1 LAGLCARQKYVYFYL
16 GDREM
21 KRLFVA
27 LLSLLLLTLN
37 SNVFSKQEKPDRSDN
52 PASIIKSKNL
62 NKQENEQPQI
72 NNYLIDFSDYEA
84 GSIDAWLESKGFKF
98 EQAARDRKKLDL
110 DVDEGALIL
119 EAKTRLRGFIV
130 NDSLEP
136 RKYSGVRVEW
146 GVVKYPRGASYEAEV
161 NNEAIQV
168 LIFFGH
174 EKISSGHL
182 VLPNSP
188 YFIGLFLGRHDMPY
202 KAYKGKYYQE
212 GGRFVCMGN
221 PLPGET
227 IISEFDLVYAFK
239 RYFQRDEVPRITG
252 VALVMDT
259 TSSGDDGRA
268 VAFVNRLEFFE

>member
-1 LAGLCARQKYVYFYL
+1 
-16 GDREM
+16 M
-21 KRLFVA
+21 KIFLVA
-27 LLSLLLLTLN
+27 LLSVLMLTLG
-37 SNVFSKQEKPDRSDN
+37 SNVFSEQEGRDRPEKPASKVESNNPGKQESGLLQK
-52 PASIIKSKNL
+52 
-62 NKQENEQPQI
+62 
-72 NNYLIDFSDYEA
+72 NNYLIDFSDYEE
-84 GSIDAWLESKGFKF
+84 GSIDEWLKKKGFKF
-98 EQAARDRKKLDL
+98 EQAAEDRKQLDL

-130 NDSLEP
+130 NDLLEP

-168 LIFFGH
+168 LIFFGS

-202 KAYKGKYYQE
+202 KAYKGKYYQD

-227 IISEFDLVYAFK
+227 IVSEFDLVYAFK
-239 RYFQRDEVPRITG
+239 RYFQKDEVPRITG
-252 VALVMDT
+252 VALAMDT

-268 VAFVNRLEFFE
+268 VAFVNRVEFLE

>member
-1 LAGLCARQKYVYFYL
+1 
-16 GDREM
+16 M
-21 KRLFVA
+21 KNLLVA
-27 LLSLLLLTLN
+27 LLSVLMLTLG
-37 SNVFSKQEKPDRSDN
+37 SNVFSEQEKPDRSDN
-52 PASIIKSKNL
+52 PASIIESNNL
-62 NKQENEQPQI
+62 GKKESGLLHK

-84 GSIDAWLESKGFKF
+84 GSIDEWLENKGFKF

-168 LIFFGH
+168 LIFFGS

-227 IISEFDLVYAFK
+227 IVSEFDLVYAFK
-239 RYFQRDEVPRITG
+239 RYFQKDEVPRITG

-268 VAFVNRLEFFE
+268 LAFVNRIEFFE

>member
-1 LAGLCARQKYVYFYL
+1 MKSLYV
-16 GDREM
+16 
-21 KRLFVA
+21 V
-27 LLSLLLLTLN
+27 LLTFLILILA
-37 SNVFSKQEKPDRSDN
+37 SNVFSQPDKPNTSDRSDSTKELKDIN
-52 PASIIKSKNL
+52 RE
-62 NKQENEQPQI
+62 ENEQFQRG
-72 NNYLIDFSDYEA
+72 NYLIDFSDYKE
-84 GSIDAWLESKGFKF
+84 GSIDQWLKNKGFKF
-98 EQAARDRKKLDL
+98 EQAADDRRKLDL

-119 EAKTRLRGFIV
+119 EARTRLRAFIV
-130 NDSLEP
+130 NESLKP

-168 LIFFGH
+168 LIFFGD

-182 VLPNSP
+182 ILPDSP

-202 KAYKGKYYQE
+202 KAYKGKYYQQ

-239 RYFQRDEVPRITG
+239 RYFQKEEVPAITG
-252 VALVMDT
+252 VALTMDT

-268 VAFVNRLEFFE
+268 VAFVNRIEFFE

>member
-1 LAGLCARQKYVYFYL
+1 LPEPVSGEE
-16 GDREM
+16 EM
-21 KRLFVA
+21 RNLTLA
-27 LLSLLLLTLN
+27 LLVVFMMFST
-37 SNVFSKQEKPDRSDN
+37 STVFSQRKMANRAERSDSTN
-52 PASIIKSKNL
+52 TSKNL
-62 NKQENEQPQI
+62 NEQGSSSLQK
-72 NNYLIDFSDYEA
+72 NNYRIDFSAYNK
-84 GSIDAWLESKGFKF
+84 GSIYEWLEKEGFKF
-98 EQAARDRKKLDL
+98 EQGAKDRKKLEL
-110 DVDEGALIL
+110 TVDEGALIL
-119 EAKTRLRGFIV
+119 ETKTRLRGFIV

-136 RKYSGVRVEW
+136 RKYSRVRVKW

-202 KAYKGKYYQE
+202 KAYKGRYYQQ

-227 IISEFDLVYAFK
+227 VISELDLHYAFK
-239 RYFQRDEVPRITG
+239 RYFRKDEVPRITG
-252 VALVMDT
+252 VALAMDT

-268 VAFVNRLEFFE
+268 VAFVDRIEFFE

>member
-1 LAGLCARQKYVYFYL
+1 
-16 GDREM
+16 M
-21 KRLFVA
+21 KNLLVA
-27 LLSLLLLTLN
+27 LLSVLMLTLG
-37 SNVFSKQEKPDRSDN
+37 SNVFSEQQELDRPEK
-52 PASIIKSKNL
+52 PASIIESNNL
-62 NKQENEQPQI
+62 GKKESGLLHK
-72 NNYLIDFSDYEA
+72 NNYLIDFSDYEE
-84 GSIDAWLESKGFKF
+84 GSVDEWLEKKGFKF

-168 LIFFGH
+168 LIFFGY

-202 KAYKGKYYQE
+202 KAYMGKYYQE

-227 IISEFDLVYAFK
+227 IVSEFDLVYAFK
-239 RYFQRDEVPRITG
+239 RYFQKDEVPRITG

-268 VAFVNRLEFFE
+268 VAFVNRIEFFE

>member
-1 LAGLCARQKYVYFYL
+1 
-16 GDREM
+16 M
-21 KRLFVA
+21 KKFFAA
-27 LLSLLLLTLN
+27 LLSILLLTLA
-37 SNVFSKQEKPDRSDN
+37 SNVYAEKEEPNRADRSD
-52 PASIIKSKNL
+52 STEESKIID
-62 NKQENEQPQI
+62 KQESGPFKK
-72 NNYLIDFSDYEA
+72 NNYLIDFSDYRE
-84 GSIDAWLESKGFKF
+84 GSIEEWLKDKGFEF
-98 EQAARDRKKLDL
+98 EQAAKDRKKLDL

-119 EAKTRLRGFIV
+119 EAKTRLRAFIA
-130 NDSLEP
+130 NYSLEP
-136 RKYSGVRVEW
+136 RKYSGVRVKW

-168 LIFFGH
+168 LIFFGY
-174 EKISSGHL
+174 EKVSSGHL

-202 KAYKGKYYQE
+202 KAYMGKYYQQ

-239 RYFQRDEVPRITG
+239 RYFQKDEVPRISG
-252 VALVMDT
+252 VALAMDT

-268 VAFVNRLEFFE
+268 VAFVNKIEFFE

>member
-1 LAGLCARQKYVYFYL
+1 MPDSVSGE
-16 GDREM
+16 GEM
-21 KRLFVA
+21 RSLNVA
-27 LLSLLLLTLN
+27 LLVFIIMFST
-37 SNVFSKQEKPDRSDN
+37 STVFSQNEKANRADRSDSTITSN
-52 PASIIKSKNL
+52 NF
-62 NKQENEQPQI
+62 NEQGNSSLQKS
-72 NNYLIDFSDYEA
+72 NYRIDFSDYKN
-84 GSIDAWLESKGFKF
+84 GSIYERLEEEGFKF
-98 EQAARDRKKLDL
+98 EHEAKDRRKLEL
-110 DVDEGALIL
+110 TVDEGALVL

-136 RKYSGVRVEW
+136 RKYSRVRVKW

-202 KAYKGKYYQE
+202 KAYKGRYYRQ

-227 IISEFDLVYAFK
+227 VISELDLHYAFK
-239 RYFQRDEVPRITG
+239 RYFKKDEVPRITG
-252 VALVMDT
+252 VALAMDT
-259 TSSGDDGRA
+259 TMSGDDGRA
-268 VAFVNRLEFFE
+268 VAFVDRIEFFE

>member
-1 LAGLCARQKYVYFYL
+1 
-16 GDREM
+16 M
-21 KRLFVA
+21 KSLFVA
-27 LLSLLLLTLN
+27 LLSVLVLTLN
-37 SNVFSKQEKPDRSDN
+37 SNVFSEQEKPDRSDN

-62 NKQENEQPQI
+62 NKQENEQPQR

-84 GSIDAWLESKGFKF
+84 GSIDEWLENKGFKF

-168 LIFFGH
+168 LIFFGY

-202 KAYKGKYYQE
+202 KAYMGKYYQE

-227 IISEFDLVYAFK
+227 IVSEFDLVYAFK
-239 RYFQRDEVPRITG
+239 NYFEKDEVPRITG

-268 VAFVNRLEFFE
+268 VAFVNRIEFFE

>member
-1 LAGLCARQKYVYFYL
+1 
-16 GDREM
+16 M
-21 KRLFVA
+21 KSLFVA
-27 LLSLLLLTLN
+27 LLSVLVLTLN
-37 SNVFSKQEKPDRSDN
+37 SNVFSEQEKPDRSDN

-62 NKQENEQPQI
+62 NKQENEQPQR

-84 GSIDAWLESKGFKF
+84 GSIDEWLENKGFKF

-119 EAKTRLRGFIV
+119 EAKKRLRGFIV

-146 GVVKYPRGASYEAEV
+146 GVVKYPRGASYEAEI

-168 LIFFGH
+168 LIFFGY

-202 KAYKGKYYQE
+202 KAYMGKYYQE

-227 IISEFDLVYAFK
+227 IVSEFDLVYAFK
-239 RYFQRDEVPRITG
+239 NYFEKTRFP
-252 VALVMDT
+252 A
-259 TSSGDDGRA
+259 
-268 VAFVNRLEFFE
+268 

>member
-1 LAGLCARQKYVYFYL
+1 
-16 GDREM
+16 M
-21 KRLFVA
+21 KSLYAA
-27 LLSLLLLTLN
+27 LLAVLILTLG
-37 SNVFSKQEKPDRSDN
+37 SNVLSEQEKPT
-52 PASIIKSKNL
+52 SIAKAKNL
-62 NKQENEQPQI
+62 HKKESEPANFV
-72 NNYLIDFSDYEA
+72 IDFSDYEE
-84 GSIDAWLESKGFKF
+84 GSIDQWLNNKGFKF
-98 EQAARDRKKLDL
+98 EQGAKDRKKLDL
-110 DVDEGALIL
+110 DMDEGGLIL
-119 EAKTRLRGFIV
+119 EARTRLRGFIV

-202 KAYKGKYYQE
+202 KAYRGRYYQQ

-221 PLPGET
+221 PLAGET
-227 IISEFDLVYAFK
+227 IISEFDLIYAFK
-239 RYFQRDEVPRITG
+239 RYFQKAEVPPITG
-252 VALVMDT
+252 VALAMDT
-259 TSSGDDGRA
+259 TSSGDKGRA
-268 VAFVNRLEFFE
+268 VAFVNKIEFFE

>member
-1 LAGLCARQKYVYFYL
+1 
-16 GDREM
+16 M
-21 KRLFVA
+21 KSLYVA
-27 LLSLLLLTLN
+27 LLTVLILILG
-37 SNVFSKQEKPDRSDN
+37 SNVFSEQEKPNTSDRSN
-52 PASIIKSKNL
+52 SINESKNL
-62 NKQENEQPQI
+62 NKEENEQAQRR
-72 NNYLIDFSDYEA
+72 NYLIDFSDYEE
-84 GSIDAWLESKGFKF
+84 GSIDEWLKNKGFKF
-98 EQAARDRKKLDL
+98 EQAADDREKLEL

-119 EAKTRLRGFIV
+119 EARRRLRAFIV

-168 LIFFGH
+168 LIFFGY

-202 KAYKGKYYQE
+202 KAYKGKYYQQ

-227 IISEFDLVYAFK
+227 VVSEFDLVYAFK
-239 RYFQRDEVPRITG
+239 RYFQKDEVPGITG
-252 VALVMDT
+252 VALAMDT

-268 VAFVNRLEFFE
+268 VAFVNRIEFFE

>member
-1 LAGLCARQKYVYFYL
+1 MR
-16 GDREM
+16 
-21 KRLFVA
+21 RLSVA
-27 LLSLLLLTLN
+27 LLVVFI
-37 SNVFSKQEKPDRSDN
+37 VFSTSPVLSQHKKANRADRPDSTIVSHDV
-52 PASIIKSKNL
+52 
-62 NKQENEQPQI
+62 NEQGNSSLQK
-72 NNYLIDFSDYEA
+72 NSYRIDFSDYKN
-84 GSIDAWLESKGFKF
+84 GSIYERLEEEGFKF
-98 EQAARDRKKLDL
+98 EHGAKDRRKLEL
-110 DVDEGALIL
+110 TVDEGALIL
-119 EAKTRLRGFIV
+119 EAKTRLRAFIV

-136 RKYSGVRVEW
+136 RNYSRVKVTW

-202 KAYKGKYYQE
+202 KAYKGRYYHQ

-227 IISEFDLVYAFK
+227 VISELDLHHAFK
-239 RYFQRDEVPRITG
+239 RYFKRDEVPSITG
-252 VALVMDT
+252 VALAMDT
-259 TSSGDDGRA
+259 TLSGDDGRA
-268 VAFVNRLEFFE
+268 VAFVDRIELFE

>member
-1 LAGLCARQKYVYFYL
+1 MKSLC
-16 GDREM
+16 
-21 KRLFVA
+21 VA

-37 SNVFSKQEKPDRSDN
+37 SNVFSEQEKPDRFDN
-52 PASIIKSKNL
+52 PPSIIKSKNL
-62 NKQENEQPQI
+62 NKQENEQPQR

-212 GGRFVCMGN
+212 WGRFVCRGN

>member
-1 LAGLCARQKYVYFYL
+1 
-16 GDREM
+16 M
-21 KRLFVA
+21 KNLLVA
-27 LLSLLLLTLN
+27 SLSVLMLTLG
-37 SNVFSKQEKPDRSDN
+37 SNVFSEQEKPSGSHKSD
-52 PASIIKSKNL
+52 SINVSKNPS
-62 NKQENEQPQI
+62 KQKSGPLQE
-72 NNYLIDFSDYEA
+72 NNYLIDFSDYEE
-84 GSIDAWLESKGFKF
+84 GSVDEWLENKGFTF
-98 EQAARDRKKLDL
+98 EQAADDRKQLDL

-119 EAKTRLRGFIV
+119 EAKTQLRGFIV

-136 RKYSGVRVEW
+136 KKYSGVRVEW

-168 LIFFGH
+168 LIFFGS

-227 IISEFDLVYAFK
+227 IVSEFDLVYAFK
-239 RYFQRDEVPRITG
+239 RYFQKDEVPRITG
-252 VALVMDT
+252 VALAMDT

-268 VAFVNRLEFFE
+268 VAFVNRIEFFE